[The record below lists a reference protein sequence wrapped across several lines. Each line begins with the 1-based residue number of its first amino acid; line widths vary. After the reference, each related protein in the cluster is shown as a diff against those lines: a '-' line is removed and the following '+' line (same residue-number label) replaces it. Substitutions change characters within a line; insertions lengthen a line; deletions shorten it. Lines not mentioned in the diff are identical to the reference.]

1 MLAHARLAAF
11 AIQYWVNRF
20 ERDGLAGMAEGER
33 PGRPRALGE
42 RELAEINRV
51 LRQTPKAAGLG
62 ENLWDGKS
70 LSAFIEKQFHVE
82 LGVRQCQ
89 RLFRQMGFRLRK
101 PRPLIACRSTV
112 TETAQKKLKRLVQDW
127 GIDLWAE
134 DEVHFQQHGSR
145 CRMWIA
151 PETRLWCSTSLPERG
166 YFGAVRLRDGK
177 FTYHREDQKFN
188 AETFLVF
195 LKQLKHTACR
205 SRRRVVVILDNARY
219 HHGKL
224 HKDWRALHCEQ
235 FQLDYLPPYSPEL
248 NPIERVWKLTRRKCL
263 HNVHFEELSEVTDA
277 SKANSL
283 SGKTNQ
289 ILRQLCAIT

>member
-1 MLAHARLAAF
+1 M
-11 AIQYWVNRF
+11 Q
-20 ERDGLAGMAEGER
+20 E
-33 PGRPRALGE
+33 
-42 RELAEINRV
+42 
-51 LRQTPKAAGLG
+51 
-62 ENLWDGKS
+62 S
-70 LSAFIEKQFHVE
+70 
-82 LGVRQCQ
+82 GV
-89 RLFRQMGFRLRK
+89 
-101 PRPLIACRSTV
+101 
-112 TETAQKKLKRLVQDW
+112 
-127 GIDLWAE
+127 DLWAE

-151 PETRLWCSTSLPERG
+151 PETTDPVVFHQPTRKSVG

-188 AETFLVF
+188 AQTFLVF

-205 SRRRVVVILDNARY
+205 SGRRVVVILDNARY

-277 SKANSL
+277 VESQFAIWDKP
-283 SGKTNQ
+283 NQ
-289 ILRQLCAIT
+289 TLRQLCAIT